1 MPNPEPGS
9 LHPAESLHP
18 LPHSLWAR
26 WQSPGLQPA

>member
-18 LPHSLWAR
+18 LPLSLWAR